1 MSSIS
6 EEIREIEQ
14 EIARLY
20 RKKRVLEEEQQRQW
34 EKMFPPMTAKVDE
47 RPDYIRI
54 AENPGPEWMA
64 DSEDNQDH
72 LLGGNYAFDDE
83 WSGTL
88 LG

>member
-64 DSEDNQDH
+64 DSEINYDYLIDNV
-72 LLGGNYAFDDE
+72 LWG
-83 WSGTL
+83 
-88 LG
+88 

>member
-1 MSSIS
+1 MSNIS

-64 DSEDNQDH
+64 DSEINYDYLIDNV
-72 LLGGNYAFDDE
+72 LWG
-83 WSGTL
+83 
-88 LG
+88 

>member
-20 RKKRVLEEEQQRQW
+20 RKKRVLEEEQQMQW

-64 DSEDNQDH
+64 DSEINYDYLIDNV
-72 LLGGNYAFDDE
+72 LWG
-83 WSGTL
+83 
-88 LG
+88 

>member
-20 RKKRVLEEEQQRQW
+20 RRKRVLEEEQQRQW
-34 EKMFPPMTAKVDE
+34 EEMFPPMTAKVDE

-64 DSEDNQDH
+64 DSEINYDYLIDNV
-72 LLGGNYAFDDE
+72 LWG
-83 WSGTL
+83 
-88 LG
+88 